1 MKRSWKWA
9 PAFIAAA
16 LAGIAAG
23 QDGATAD
30 LEERLNKVRREV
42 KIVDLAA
49 SIPKVAALV
58 KREKQYAAVLDKMKE
73 VQANRPHALPKL
85 LDEARTLKLGALKDL
100 NEILRMHR
108 GKHTGLTEK
117 EIFKRLEHRFVGVDY
132 EEEWLVNILDDLEE
146 ACEINIEL
154 DARVYKFDSVTFSFE
169 STSGR
174 AMLQMMGDEL
184 LYTWVVRGDT
194 LYVFKERN
202 EVLFGRA
209 WVRAK
214 LKAEKERAKAAKAAK
229 KRREGR

>member
-1 MKRSWKWA
+1 MA
-9 PAFIAAA
+9 PAFVAAA
-16 LAGIAAG
+16 LAGLAAG
-23 QDGATAD
+23 QDGANSD
-30 LEERLNKVRREV
+30 LEARLNKVRREV
-42 KIVDLAA
+42 KIVDLPA
-49 SIPKVAALV
+49 SIPKVPALV
-58 KREKQYAAVLDKMKE
+58 EREKRYTALLDKMQEAKL
-73 VQANRPHALPKL
+73 NRPKALPNL
-85 LDEARTLKLGALKDL
+85 LDEARTLKLDVLKDL
-100 NEILRMHR
+100 NEILRLHR
-108 GKHTGLTEK
+108 GKFTGLSEK
-117 EIFKRLEHRFVGVDY
+117 EIYKRLEHRFVGVDY

-184 LYTWVVRGDT
+184 LYSWVVRGDT

-214 LKAEKERAKAAKAAK
+214 RKADKERAKAEKAAK
-229 KRREGR
+229 ERREGR